1 MNEAAPQQVPDWLTK
16 DFLAQ
21 DDTWE
26 PEAQA
31 WQVMPLKHPRTG
43 QPLPQ
48 QHEEHEHEH
57 DARETWPVG
66 LVTPDGRWLLQ
77 PSEGACQV
85 FVNAGHINVYY
96 PEAPGQTGRTSGV
109 MDLNGLWVVP
119 PSADYRELLTITPH
133 VVQCLSTQVPE
144 RNDLRSLPA
153 MDLLQATITYGDW
166 HPEDNTLRADRGGET
181 RDQALVMDIH
191 GQLLFESCYERIH
204 AFDPKT
210 GLAVA
215 AVRQPHTESDGH
227 ASSRA
232 LEGVI
237 HISGEAVVPC
247 EFEQIDRS
255 FFSQP
260 PRIHPGGKLLAFSYE
275 GQPSLFNTQ
284 GKLLASPPIYCP
296 VQHRKVKKAELLA
309 LTQPGPQGEIGMLSI
324 KDYSFTLTGQTW
336 EDYMNERLRRP

>member
-1 MNEAAPQQVPDWLTK
+1 MNEAAPQQAPDWLT
-16 DFLAQ
+16 Q
-21 DDTWE
+21 DYLVHDSAWE
-26 PEAQA
+26 PQAQA
-31 WQVMPLKHPRTG
+31 WLVMPLKHPKTG

-48 QHEEHEHEH
+48 QHEEQE
-57 DARETWPVG
+57 RETWPVG

-77 PSEGACQV
+77 PGEEACQV

-96 PEAPGQTGRTSGV
+96 PESHDRTGRASGV
-109 MDLNGLWVVP
+109 MDLSGHWVVP
-119 PSADYRELLTITPH
+119 PSAGYLELLTITPH
-133 VVQCLSTQVPE
+133 VVQCQSAQVPE

-191 GQLLFESCYERIH
+191 GQLLFESCYESIH

-227 ASSRA
+227 ATSRA

-237 HISGEAVVPC
+237 HISGQLIVPC
-247 EFEQIDRS
+247 EFELIDRGYRS
-255 FFSQP
+255 SP

-275 GQPSLFNTQ
+275 GQPSLYNTQ
-284 GKLLASPPIYCP
+284 GKLLASPAIYCP
-296 VQHRKVKKAELLA
+296 VQHRKVKKGELLA
-309 LTQPGPQGEIGMLSI
+309 LTQQGPQGEIGMFSI
-324 KDYSFTLTGQTW
+324 KDYSFSLTGQTW
-336 EDYMNERLRRP
+336 EDYMNKRLKRP

>member
-1 MNEAAPQQVPDWLTK
+1 MNEAAPPQVPDWLTQ
-16 DFLAQ
+16 DYLAH
-21 DDTWE
+21 DSAWE
-26 PEAQA
+26 PQAQA
-31 WQVMPLKHPRTG
+31 WLVMPLKHPKTG
-43 QPLPQ
+43 RPLPQ
-48 QHEEHEHEH
+48 QHEEEE
-57 DARETWPVG
+57 RETWPVG

-85 FVNAGHINVYY
+85 FVNAGHFNVYY
-96 PEAPGQTGRTSGV
+96 PESPGQTGRASGV

-119 PSADYRELLTITPH
+119 PSAGYRELLTITPH
-133 VVQCLSTQVPE
+133 VVQCLSDKVPE
-144 RNDLRSLPA
+144 RHDLRSLPT
-153 MDLLQATITYGDW
+153 MDLLQATLIDAGW
-166 HPEDNTLRADRGGET
+166 HSEDNTLRADRGGEV
-181 RDQALVMDIH
+181 REQALVMDIH

-215 AVRQPHTESDGH
+215 AVRQPHTGSDGH
-227 ASSRA
+227 ATSRA

-237 HISGEAVVPC
+237 HISGQLIAPC
-247 EFEQIDRS
+247 EFELIDRS

-284 GKLLASPPIYCP
+284 GKLLASPAIYCP
-296 VQHRKVKKAELLA
+296 VQHRKVKKGELLA
-309 LTQPGPQGEIGMLSI
+309 VTQQGPQGEIGMFSI

-336 EDYMNERLRRP
+336 EDYMNERLKRP

>member
-1 MNEAAPQQVPDWLTK
+1 MNEAAPPQVPDWLT
-16 DFLAQ
+16 Q
-21 DDTWE
+21 DYLVHDSAWE
-26 PEAQA
+26 PQAQA
-31 WQVMPLKHPRTG
+31 WLVMPLKHPQTG
-43 QPLPQ
+43 RPLPE
-48 QHEEHEHEH
+48 QHEEEEC
-57 DARETWPVG
+57 DGQEPWPVG
-66 LVTPDGRWLLQ
+66 LVTSDGRWLLQ

-96 PEAPGQTGRTSGV
+96 PESPGQTGRASGV
-109 MDLNGLWVVP
+109 MDLNGHWVVP
-119 PSADYRELLTITPH
+119 PSAGYRELLVITPH
-133 VVQCLSTQVPE
+133 VVQCLSAQVPE

-166 HPEDNTLRADRGGET
+166 HPEDNTLRADRGGEM
-181 RDQALVMDIH
+181 REQALVMDIH

-204 AFDPKT
+204 AFDPKS

-215 AVRQPHTESDGH
+215 AVRQPHTESDGS
-227 ASSRA
+227 ASSRS

-237 HISGEAVVPC
+237 HISGQVVVPC

-275 GQPSLFNTQ
+275 GQPSLYSTQ
-284 GKLLASPPIYCP
+284 DKLLAAPDIYCP
-296 VQHRKVKKAELLA
+296 TQHRKVKKGELFA
-309 LTQPGPQGEIGMLSI
+309 VTQQGSHGEIGMFSI

-336 EDYMNERLRRP
+336 EEYMNERLQRP